1 MKIFGAMASFRSLPY
16 RIGRKLYMWARR
28 EAVQGPEKNGEYWLL
43 AQVLKTQTF
52 SAPVFLDIGANEGNW
67 TGRAAA
73 LLIREDVAGS
83 VHAFEPAATTY
94 AYLSERFKSAGRVK
108 TNMLALSDQSGF
120 RNFYIVGERAGIN
133 SLTPVDGAN
142 VERVTSMRVDE
153 YLSQQ
158 QISHVVLAKSDAEG
172 HDLNILQGAADL
184 FREGRVDVWQF
195 EYNHRWLAGRAQL
208 KDVFDFIADKPYRL
222 GKLYGDGIDI
232 YDQWHPE
239 LERYFEANYV
249 LVRRGSD
256 FEELCSSVRFN
267 HRNVVEPVGPCRPSH
282 LLDVEY

>member
-1 MKIFGAMASFRSLPY
+1 MASVRSIPY
-16 RIGRKLYMWARR
+16 RLGRKLYMWARR

-52 SAPVFLDIGANEGNW
+52 TTPVFLDIGANEGNW
-67 TGRAAA
+67 SDRAVA
-73 LLIREDVAGS
+73 LLKHEDVAGS

-94 AYLSERFKSAGRVK
+94 AYLSARFQPADLVK
-108 TNMLALSDQSGF
+108 TNMLALSDQSGP

-133 SLTPVDGAN
+133 SLIPVEGAS
-142 VERVTSMRVDE
+142 VERVTSMRVDD
-153 YLSQQ
+153 YLTQQ
-158 QISHVVLAKSDAEG
+158 QIRHVVLAKSDAEG
-172 HDLNILQGAADL
+172 HDLYILQGAAEL

-208 KDVFDFIADKPYRL
+208 KDVFDFITDKPYRL

-256 FEELCSSVRFN
+256 FEKLCSSVRFN
-267 HRNVVEPVGPCRPSH
+267 HRNVVIPVEPCRPGD
-282 LLDVEY
+282 LLDAKY